1 MREESQVLLR
11 VTPPTLT
18 QDMPGFSTSQC
29 ASPDQSSLADE
40 LQLGRFNLDPDDVKK
55 GMGRLVLTLLKL
67 LHQLLEKQAVRR
79 LESGGLTDE
88 QAERLGL
95 TLMRQAEALEELREA
110 FGLTEADLNLDLGPL
125 GRLL

>member
-1 MREESQVLLR
+1 
-11 VTPPTLT
+11 
-18 QDMPGFSTSQC
+18 MPGFSASQC
-29 ASPDQSSLADE
+29 ASSDQSSLAGE
-40 LQLGRFNLDPDDVKK
+40 LQLGRFNLDPADVKK

-79 LESGGLTDE
+79 LESGGLTEE

-95 TLMRQAEALEELREA
+95 TLMRQAEALEELRKV
-110 FGLTEADLNLDLGPL
+110 FGLTEADMNLDLGPL